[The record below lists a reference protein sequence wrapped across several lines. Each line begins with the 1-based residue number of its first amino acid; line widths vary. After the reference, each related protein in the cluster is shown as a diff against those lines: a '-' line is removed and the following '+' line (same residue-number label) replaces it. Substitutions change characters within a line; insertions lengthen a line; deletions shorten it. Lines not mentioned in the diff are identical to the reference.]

1 MITWAKAYR
10 LRETFTAVVVLCPL
24 IVWFGGRT
32 MQLSALTPI
41 ATTWFLSLGLIVV
54 SALPLSDSFA
64 LLEATFAPSRLLR
77 TIRAAVVAIC
87 VGAGAACLVA
97 TTTAPG
103 IVAWLFLLAAVTVLA
118 TMALGPQAL
127 FMTLAVG
134 GGGVDHRGALGH
146 QRSSLHCR
154 HRHRHTPRSRTL
166 RELSSAFRDDPWA
179 ADDVPSRA
187 GRPMNP
193 SPPEPLTA

>member
-10 LRETFTAVVVLCPL
+10 LRETFTGVVLLCPL

-64 LLEATFAPSRLLR
+64 LLEATFARSRLLR

-118 TMALGPQAL
+118 TIALGPRAL
-127 FMTLAVG
+127 FLTLAVG
-134 GGGVDHRGALGH
+134 AGSIIVEHWVINAPVSTAATAIGTPLAAALFA
-146 QRSSLHCR
+146 SSLVLFAMTR
-154 HRHRHTPRSRTL
+154 GLRTT
-166 RELSSAFRDDPWA
+166 SPAGQ
-179 ADDVPSRA
+179 ADQ
-187 GRPMNP
+187 
-193 SPPEPLTA
+193 